1 MRIDR
6 INYQKTFNLGNYCS
20 EKVGVEMEVEP
31 GEANKA
37 LDEAKKFV
45 EDWHKSNNPQLY
57 DGSMPTISGELP
69 IVYASNEPNS
79 KLVQDI
85 YSCKEL
91 VVLESYKLIVK
102 GKPELQSAYDQ
113 QLKKLS
119 IPQQSEFHINK

>member
-57 DGSMPTISGELP
+57 DGSMP
-69 IVYASNEPNS
+69 
-79 KLVQDI
+79 
-85 YSCKEL
+85 
-91 VVLESYKLIVK
+91 
-102 GKPELQSAYDQ
+102 ELQSAYDQ